1 MKEFKTLCRDTITNG
16 VMVLSEV
23 SYNNACFYLES
34 KGFECWATQEKNG
47 ITELAG
53 KFNGKGEP
61 QVFIY
66 DESRGYLIKKE
77 RSIA

>member
-1 MKEFKTLCRDTITNG
+1 MLAFIWKVKA
-16 VMVLSEV
+16 LS
-23 SYNNACFYLES
+23 
-34 KGFECWATQEKNG
+34 QEKNG